1 MPWWISVV
9 LMAVAV
15 GLWLKGRG
23 NSDDVYG
30 LLEKLLAI
38 TATLVVLLFGHSLVL
53 ELLALVAAMRLPQ
66 ARREKLSATPSRESD
81 SVPIHF

>member
-9 LMAVAV
+9 LMAAAA
-15 GLWLKGRG
+15 GLWLKGRN
-23 NSDDVYG
+23 NSDDVIG

-38 TATLVVLLFGHSLVL
+38 TATFVVLVFGHSLVL

-66 ARREKLSATPSRESD
+66 AGRQQLSATQSRESD
-81 SVPIHF
+81 DVLIHF